1 MTKPEPETVGVRA
14 ANDRCT
20 CAEVSGEDPR
30 CKLHGIA
37 TDWALEN
44 MFVNDWQ
51 ACAVDLLETVD
62 MMDAKARPTPTSAP
76 IESTLADAIYGIEEA
91 LQTLQTS
98 HPSARRLRGVMR
110 DLDALRTPPQSG
122 EVSREQVEAGK
133 LADELHDLIAEAEQW
148 YWNPGLFQFNPPRF
162 EDRDDLWTVIRSKF
176 DRLRIALNSPPPPSV
191 EVGLAQLAEDA
202 IAALIREDTSEV
214 ETLTERLTALRQQ
227 PIGVVEDGP
236 QDRGITPSGPGCQ
249 PTASAAVPASSQS
262 GIPDAYDAHPG
273 QLEVVAR
280 QIESWLEWSQTHR
293 QSEGLTTKDGTHI
306 MALPVPCWPS
316 HGMFRN
322 WITLFR
328 AVAQRIEARS
338 DETAK
343 QVRPEGREPDGE
355 ADAPKDS
362 GHAH

>member
-122 EVSREQVEAGK
+122 EVSQEQVEAARQSVIGCRCAK
-133 LADELHDLIAEAEQW
+133 CMEWKVPLALASL
-148 YWNPGLFQFNPPRF
+148 
-162 EDRDDLWTVIRSKF
+162 
-176 DRLRIALNSPPPPSV
+176 SPPPPSV

>member
-1 MTKPEPETVGVRA
+1 MTKT
-14 ANDRCT
+14 
-20 CAEVSGEDPR
+20 S
-30 CKLHGIA
+30 
-37 TDWALEN
+37 
-44 MFVNDWQ
+44 
-51 ACAVDLLETVD
+51 
-62 MMDAKARPTPTSAP
+62 PTPTPSP
-76 IESTLADAIYGIEEA
+76 IESTLADELRLARECADHLPHLADEVEENGWMQWGADIRQAAATITGLIVA
-91 LQTLQTS
+91 LS
-98 HPSARRLRGVMR
+98 
-110 DLDALRTPPQSG
+110 LRTPPQSG
-122 EVSREQVEAGK
+122 EVSQEQVEAVAY
-133 LADELHDLIAEAEQW
+133 LASIDNPVRHVDERGSPYLTYTGQ
-148 YWNPGLFQFNPPRF
+148 Q
-162 EDRDDLWTVIRSKF
+162 VIDAFKAGA
-176 DRLRIALNSPPPPSV
+176 ALNSPPPPSV
-191 EVGLAQLAEDA
+191 EVG
-202 IAALIREDTSEV
+202 
-214 ETLTERLTALRQQ
+214 RQDQ
-227 PIGVVEDGP
+227 GV
-236 QDRGITPSGPGCQ
+236 TPSGSGCQ